1 MNTFVITPQRAARP
15 PANAAAAPH
24 AAPRQREEHSED
36 LPAML
41 PTWTTCGVALRF
53 PPSLRRPNDRKAMAK
68 DNTLGSLF
76 GKAKKWAE
84 QEVKNAT
91 RIGATPQDQ
100 KDAERQNEY
109 LKRDIESDAKQM
121 RDAAI
126 IHAITP
132 QSVKDYQAYTA
143 AQKLELDTKH
153 AAEARAK
160 RVARASASR
169 VELSDYVTMTAE
181 GLAVES
187 WFAEDGGLATSV
199 ECIDPILVRQGTIT
213 GFCFTIPSYHGDD
226 TYTLV
231 DDPEFNSL
239 AYELYLRGDDEDGWA
254 YHPSYG
260 PGVIVVRDGVADVQ
274 LVLGSVGTET
284 IKLHGTIVLPEPQ
297 PLDT

>member
-1 MNTFVITPQRAARP
+1 
-15 PANAAAAPH
+15 
-24 AAPRQREEHSED
+24 
-36 LPAML
+36 
-41 PTWTTCGVALRF
+41 
-53 PPSLRRPNDRKAMAK
+53 MAK

-91 RIGATPQDQ
+91 RVGGTPQEQ

-121 RDAAI
+121 RDDAI
-126 IHAITP
+126 IDAITP
-132 QSVKDYQAYTA
+132 QSIKDYQAYTA
-143 AQKLELDTKH
+143 AQKAELDTTS

-169 VELSDYVTMTAE
+169 VELSGYVTMAAE

-187 WFAEDGGLATSV
+187 WRLEESTDLAVDV
-199 ECIDPILVRQGTIT
+199 ECIDAVAVQGGTVT
-213 GFCFTIPSYHGDD
+213 GFCFTIPSYEGDG

-231 DDPEFNSL
+231 DHPQFDSL
-239 AYELYLRGDDEDGWA
+239 RYELYFRGEQEEGWGF
-254 YHPSYG
+254 HPSFG

-284 IKLHGTIVLPEPQ
+284 IQLHGTIVLPEPTQ
-297 PLDT
+297 A